1 MSEEEKKHH
10 NQHAPEG
17 QGESDKHEQPQAEE
31 TPESNFPEA
40 EEKQL
45 QEEHDK
51 KVKDLEAKLAEAEDK
66 RLRCYA
72 EMENLRKRT
81 AKEMENLRLNVLQD
95 TISPFLQ
102 VFDHF
107 AMAVSA
113 SEKSD
118 NLKSLLQGMKMI
130 ENEFDKAFS
139 ELGVT
144 KIDAV
149 GQDFDP
155 NLHEA
160 VSQEASDTVPQG
172 KVIRQWSCGYKTPLR
187 LLKPAMVVVSSGPE
201 QK

>member
-10 NQHAPEG
+10 HHAPEG

-72 EMENLRKRT
+72 EMDNLRKRT
-81 AKEMENLRLNVLQD
+81 AKEMEVQRLNVLQD
-95 TISPFLQ
+95 TVFPFFQ
-102 VFDHF
+102 VFDHLG
-107 AMAVSA
+107 MAVKA
-113 SEKSD
+113 AENSD
-118 NLKSLLQGMKMI
+118 NLKSLLQGVKMI

-139 ELGVT
+139 EVGVT

-172 KVIRQWSCGYKTPLR
+172 KVIRQWNYGFKTPQR
-187 LLKPAMVVVSSGPE
+187 LLKPARVVVSSGPE

>member
-10 NQHAPEG
+10 HNAPEG
-17 QGESDKHEQPQAEE
+17 QGESDKQEQPQAEK
-31 TPESNFPEA
+31 TAESNFPEA

-51 KVKDLEAKLAEAEDK
+51 KVKELEAKLAEAEDK

-72 EMENLRKRT
+72 EMDNLRKRT
-81 AKEMENLRLNVLQD
+81 AKEMEVQRLNVLQD
-95 TISPFLQ
+95 TVFPFFQ
-102 VFDHF
+102 VFDHLG
-107 AMAVSA
+107 MAVKA
-113 SEKSD
+113 AENSD
-118 NLKSLLQGMKMI
+118 NLKSLLQGVKMI

-139 ELGVT
+139 EVGVT

-172 KVIRQWSCGYKTPLR
+172 KVIRQWNYGFKTPQR
-187 LLKPAMVVVSSGPE
+187 LLKPARVVVSSGPE